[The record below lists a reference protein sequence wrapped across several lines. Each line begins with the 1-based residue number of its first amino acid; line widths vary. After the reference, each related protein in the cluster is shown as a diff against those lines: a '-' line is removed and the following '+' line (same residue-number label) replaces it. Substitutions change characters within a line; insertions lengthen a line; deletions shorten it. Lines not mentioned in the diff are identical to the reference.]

1 MLLGSPTSMAEAS
14 VAMLGRG
21 CHAPLAR
28 KSGTVR
34 LALCAST
41 TSPIGMPVWRAHRQ
55 ASALPRLPLG
65 TMNDARS
72 PWARHTPKLA
82 AA

>member
-1 MLLGSPTSMAEAS
+1 MLLGSPTSIAEAS

-34 LALCAST
+34 LALCASS
-41 TSPIGMPVWRAHRQ
+41 TSPIGSPTRRAHRQ
-55 ASALPRLPLG
+55 ATALPRLPLG
-65 TMNDARS
+65 TMKEAGS
-72 PWARHTPKLA
+72 P
-82 AA
+82 